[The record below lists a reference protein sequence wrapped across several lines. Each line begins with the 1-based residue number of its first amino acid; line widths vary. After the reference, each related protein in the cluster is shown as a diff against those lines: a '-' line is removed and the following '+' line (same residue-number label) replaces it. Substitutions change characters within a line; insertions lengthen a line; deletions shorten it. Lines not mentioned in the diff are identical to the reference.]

1 MLGERNTTLS
11 RNRPRRSDADRK
23 PGAEG
28 MLWDGA
34 P

>member
-11 RNRPRRSDADRK
+11 RKRPRHSDADRK